1 MAAGSFC
8 RNRKHLDLI
17 GPLHRVR
24 HAFLLGRGRFFVSRR
39 EAEATGSFEHYARS
53 GRVMLR
59 CGYTTGTC
67 AALAAGGA
75 AQLLL
80 AGQAPET
87 VRLITPKGWE
97 VSAAPAQARLAD
109 GGRTALCAV
118 RKDAGDDYD
127 VTDGMLVWAAVRK
140 TGSPGVSIDGGEGVG
155 RVTRPGLDQPVG
167 AAAINRVPRRMIGG
181 QVEAVCAKLGYEGGM
196 EVVISIPGGKEA
208 AARTFNPALGVEGG
222 LSILGTSGIVEPMS
236 EQAIVDTIA
245 VQAHQAAL
253 ESKDLILTPG
263 NYGEEFL
270 RASGLGGL
278 GVPVVKC
285 SNFLGEALDIAA
297 AEGFRRVLLVGHAG
311 KLVKAAGGIMN
322 THSRYADC
330 RMELFC
336 AHAALCG
343 AGVELCRDLMRAAT
357 TDACIELLDRAGL
370 RRAVM
375 DSLLRAVQLHLDR
388 RSAGAYQTG
397 AVMFSNVYGPLGR
410 TDEAKEILA
419 EWK

>member
-1 MAAGSFC
+1 MAAEAFC

-53 GRVMLR
+53 GRSMLR

-87 VRLITPKGWE
+87 VRLVTPKGWE

-109 GGRTALCAV
+109 EGRTALCAV

-167 AAAINRVPRRMIGG
+167 AAAINSVPRQMIRESVDEVRRLAEDPGG
-181 QVEAVCAKLGYEGGM
+181 LSA
-196 EVVISIPGGKEA
+196 VISVPGGEA
-208 AARTFNPALGVEGG
+208 LAKKTFNPRLGIVGG
-222 LSILGTSGIVEPMS
+222 ISILGTTGIVEPMS
-236 EQAIVDTIA
+236 EEALVATIRA
-245 VQAHQAAL
+245 ELSVLAAAG
-253 ESKDLILTPG
+253 ERGVILTPG
-263 NYGEEFL
+263 NYGRDFL
-270 RASGLGGL
+270 REMEGIPDRLA
-278 GVPVVKC
+278 VKC
-285 SNFLGEALDIAA
+285 GNFLGEAMDGAA
-297 AEGFRRVLLVGHAG
+297 ALGFRRVLVAGHLG

-397 AVMFSNVYGPLGR
+397 AVMFSNVYGPLGQ
-410 TDEAKEILA
+410 TKQAKEIL
-419 EWK
+419 EGWK